1 MARKKKPKE
10 IEFSIHWTE
19 EAIDSLWSTWE
30 WLAERNEKAA
40 EALDSLVEK
49 KVLRLLEYPYSGP
62 IVPELLDLEEYR
74 QILLSKNHRLLY
86 RVDDETG
93 YIWILLIQPTRL
105 PLSRFLG
112 EP

>member
-10 IEFSIHWTE
+10 TKFSIHWAE
-19 EAIDSLWSTWE
+19 EAIDSLWSAWE
-30 WLAERNEKAA
+30 WLDERNEEVAQA
-40 EALDSLVEK
+40 FEELVEE
-49 KVLRLLEYPYSGP
+49 KVIRLLEYPYSGP

-74 QILLSKNHRLLY
+74 QVLLSKNHRLLY

-105 PLSRFLG
+105 PLSHFLG